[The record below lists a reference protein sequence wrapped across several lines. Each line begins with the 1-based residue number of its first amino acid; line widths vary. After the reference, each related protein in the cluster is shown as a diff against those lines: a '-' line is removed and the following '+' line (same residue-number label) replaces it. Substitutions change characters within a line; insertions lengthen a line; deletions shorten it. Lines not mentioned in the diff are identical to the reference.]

1 MKEEAAAVST
11 ENQKKDGILRKMY
24 NWVLSWADSPR
35 AELYLFLLAFAES
48 SFFPIPPDVLLI
60 ALALSAPTRAF
71 RYAVVCSVGSIL
83 GGAFGYAIGA
93 FLFQQI
99 GQPIIDFY
107 HFNEQFENLRLLYK
121 EYGFWIV
128 FTAGFTP
135 IPYKVFTIA
144 SGVFDIEFVQFMLA
158 SAVGRAGRFFLVAFL
173 IWKFGKPIREFIDKY
188 LGWITIVFTLLL
200 IGSFVLIK
208 FIL

>member
-1 MKEEAAAVST
+1 MKEEAVAVNA
-11 ENQKKDGILRKMY
+11 ENQKKDGPLRKMY

-60 ALALSAPTRAF
+60 ALALAAPTKAF
-71 RYAVVCSVGSIL
+71 RYAIICSVGSIM
-83 GGAFGYAIGA
+83 GGAFGYAIGV
-93 FLFQQI
+93 FLFDSV
-99 GQPIIDFY
+99 GQPIINFY
-107 HFNEQFENLRLLYK
+107 HFSEQFENLRKMYA

-144 SGVFDIEFVQFMLA
+144 SGVFDIDFVQFMLA
-158 SAVGRAGRFFLVAFL
+158 SAVGRAGRFFLVATL

-188 LGWITIVFTLLL
+188 LGWITLIFTVLL
-200 IGSFVLIK
+200 IGSFILIK